1 MSERQAKRLRKVLER
16 MEEHETRLSACEF
29 ALEWD
34 RAHELVGERE
44 ELERA
49 QDHLKRARKRARS
62 LEESLWTWK
71 TAAITAIA
79 VLAVTAFGIIIL

>member
-1 MSERQAKRLRKVLER
+1 MSEKQAKRLRRLEASAAD
-16 MEEHETRLSACEF
+16 HETRLSDCEF
-29 ALEWD
+29 MLGWD
-34 RAHELVGERE
+34 RAHEMVGESK

-71 TAAITAIA
+71 TMAVTAIA
-79 VLAVTAFGIIIL
+79 VLAVVAFGIIIL